1 MVSSVFSTYAAHA
14 QETAPDLNDAGL
26 ILANVS
32 GASLAWGRLALDQP
46 VSTTTGTVYA
56 VFVLPAGSEVTAQG
70 TGGGAGIG
78 LTQQPGAPRLY
89 MSADGTGWTR
99 FDRHWGL
106 AVQFEWVRMKGATI
120 DLASLKG
127 ALGAGWSKSEPEA
140 VQELPSRTSL
150 LAPAPNPFNPAVQ
163 LRFELRRS
171 DRVRLEVFDVRGR
184 KVHTVVD
191 EELPAGSHAY
201 MWGGEDD
208 GARSVA
214 SGVYFVR
221 LQADGVSQTSRL
233 VLVR

>member
-1 MVSSVFSTYAAHA
+1 M
-14 QETAPDLNDAGL
+14 
-26 ILANVS
+26 
-32 GASLAWGRLALDQP
+32 
-46 VSTTTGTVYA
+46 
-56 VFVLPAGSEVTAQG
+56 
-70 TGGGAGIG
+70 
-78 LTQQPGAPRLY
+78 
-89 MSADGTGWTR
+89 
-99 FDRHWGL
+99 
-106 AVQFEWVRMKGATI
+106 
-120 DLASLKG
+120 
-127 ALGAGWSKSEPEA
+127 
-140 VQELPSRTSL
+140 QELPSRTSL

-171 DRVRLEVFDVRGR
+171 DRVRLEVFDLRGR